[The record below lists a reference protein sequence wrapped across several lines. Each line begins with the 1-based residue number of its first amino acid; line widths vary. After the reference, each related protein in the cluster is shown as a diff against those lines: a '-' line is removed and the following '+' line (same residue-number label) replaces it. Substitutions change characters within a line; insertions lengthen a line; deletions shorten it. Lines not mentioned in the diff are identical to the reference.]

1 MLSNFHKAIEEGFL
15 AENGF
20 TETLMKEINMAA
32 GDSACVDSNSR
43 GMQEATGSNQY
54 QELRHSNQAS

>member
-1 MLSNFHKAIEEGFL
+1 
-15 AENGF
+15 
-20 TETLMKEINMAA
+20 MKEINMAA